1 MCQQRLHLV
10 LLFVSLR
17 YRHFR
22 QCLSS
27 CLSIADLIIR
37 NRMRIRILTWD
48 NFLIA
53 LLMPKTREIMKYAF
67 GQIHRSEVKSET
79 LETL

>member
-1 MCQQRLHLV
+1 
-10 LLFVSLR
+10 
-17 YRHFR
+17 
-22 QCLSS
+22 
-27 CLSIADLIIR
+27 
-37 NRMRIRILTWD
+37 MRIRILTSD